1 MGFLDKTKFWQQN
14 HFILREFKYFR
25 KVALLALVFTCT
37 AAALEGVGVGF
48 ILSFLQSLTEPD
60 AEPIRTGI
68 QWFDIA
74 ILNVNGS
81 LNSRVYRISG
91 LILLTSALRLGAFY
105 GGRVHIARTQLGII
119 NRLRQR
125 IFEQL
130 QSVGL
135 IFFTTAR
142 SGDLTYRVTTELEKI
157 KQAFTHFSILLIKGS
172 SLIVYAIS
180 LIVISWQLSIISI
193 LVFSLLST
201 GVSSYIK
208 KVREISFV
216 ESIAGKEFT
225 SVALEFI
232 NGIRTVNSYSTQDF
246 ERERFYQASNNVK
259 QAGVEL
265 ALYRDAVPVIIESS
279 VTLILVGMIVIAF
292 AYLIPN
298 GTIQVSSL
306 LTFLFVLFRLLPTLR
321 HISSSKAA
329 ISEFSG
335 PIRSIGELLGVDDKP
350 YLKNGKIKFRGFKQE
365 IRFVNVGFGYSPEE
379 LVLKHVNFS
388 IDVGK
393 TTALVGASG
402 SGKSTLIDLIPR
414 FYDPSYGNIFVDG
427 IEIHKLDLASL
438 RSRIAIVSQ
447 DSFIFNT
454 SVRNNISYGLN
465 NVDESQIID
474 AAKFANALEFIQD
487 MPEGFDTV
495 LGDRGIKLSGGQ
507 KQRLAIARAIL
518 RNAEILILDEA
529 TSALDSVS
537 EKLIQKSLAELSK
550 GKTVVTIAHR
560 LSTIASADRVIV
572 LEKGRVVEQ
581 GDYQELLAKQGK
593 LWNYHRLQNES
604 KSSA

>member
-1 MGFLDKTKFWQQN
+1 MIFLKKTKFWQQN
-14 HFILREFKYFR
+14 YFILREFKDFR
-25 KVALLALVFTCT
+25 RVAFLALVLTCT
-37 AAALEGVGVGF
+37 AAALEGIGVGL
-48 ILSFLQSLTEPD
+48 ILSFLQNLTEPN
-60 AEPIRTGI
+60 AEPIRTGL
-68 QWFDIA
+68 QWFDTS

-91 LILLTSALRLGAFY
+91 LIFLTSALRLGAFY
-105 GGRVHIARTQLGII
+105 AGKVCTAQTAMGVID
-119 NRLRQR
+119 RLRR
-125 IFEQL
+125 RMFEQL

-135 IFFTTAR
+135 IYFVTAR

-157 KQAFTHFSILLIKGS
+157 KQAFTHVGILVIKGT
-172 SLIVYAIS
+172 SLVVYAFS

-193 LVFSLLST
+193 LVFTLLSS
-201 GVSSYIK
+201 GVSSYLG
-208 KVREISFV
+208 KVREMSFI

-225 SVALEFI
+225 SVALEFV
-232 NGIRTVNSYSTQDF
+232 NGIRTVNSYGTQDF
-246 ERERFYQASNNVK
+246 ERKRFYETSVNVK
-259 QAGVEL
+259 KAGIEL
-265 ALYRDAVPVIIESS
+265 ALYREAIPVIIEGS

-298 GTIQVSSL
+298 GTIQVASL

-321 HISSSKAA
+321 QISSSKAV
-329 ISEFSG
+329 ISEFAG
-335 PIRSIGELLGVDDKP
+335 PIRSIAELLREDDKP
-350 YLKNGKIKFRGFKQE
+350 YLTNGKIRFRGLKQE
-365 IRFVNVGFGYSPEE
+365 IRFVNVSFGYDPEE
-379 LVLKHVNFS
+379 LVLKNVNLS
-388 IDVGK
+388 IDVAK
-393 TTALVGASG
+393 TTALVGSSG

-414 FYDPSYGNIFVDG
+414 FYDPNHGNIFIDG
-427 IEIHKLDLASL
+427 IEIHKLDMASL

-474 AAKFANALEFIQD
+474 AAKFANAIEFIQD

-518 RNAEILILDEA
+518 RDAEILILDEA

-537 EKLIQKSLAELSK
+537 EKLIQKSLAELSQ
-550 GKTVVTIAHR
+550 GRTVVTIAHR
-560 LSTIASADRVIV
+560 LSTIANADRVIV

-581 GDYQELLAKQGK
+581 GDYKALLAKRGK
-593 LWNYHRLQNES
+593 LWDYHRLQNES